1 MNEKDSFKLLENNS
15 NNNLKDKEKFDDKI
29 ITKIYQYKESNY
41 ESLYK
46 IKSFCDINIDNKWIV
61 GKILN
66 ISEDVAT
73 VTDFENSNNYTK
85 VFLFES
91 EKISYFRKYS
101 KPNEKRIA
109 NERDTIENL
118 KSIQLFIQL
127 LIDYN
132 FGNFDNKNFNKKFNS
147 ITPYDMIQNLRG
159 KIYYWFD
166 SVLNIND
173 NNSGIDI
180 CINIFELLLNLIK
193 NK

>member
-118 KSIQLFIQL
+118 KNIQSFILL
-127 LIDYN
+127 LIDYY
-132 FGNFDNKNFNKKFNS
+132 FGNFDNIIFNS
-147 ITPYDMIQNLRG
+147 I
-159 KIYYWFD
+159 F
-166 SVLNIND
+166 S
-173 NNSGIDI
+173 
-180 CINIFELLLNLIK
+180 
-193 NK
+193 